1 MQTPINIFWFRRD
14 LRLQDNA
21 GLYHALKE
29 GLPVLPIFIFD
40 TYILDQLDNKK
51 DARVEFIY
59 DTIIELQEQLI
70 HQKSSMLVYN
80 CTVQQ
85 AFEKILAEY
94 TIENVFTNTDYEPY
108 ATERDESIKKLAGKK
123 NIGFHSF
130 KDQVIFEKDEVI
142 KNDGDP
148 YVVFTP
154 YSRSWKEKLKE
165 FYLKPYPTEDYSKNF
180 LEIEEQKIPSLYE
193 MGFERSEEKI
203 PVNKIDEDL
212 IKDYTK
218 DRDYPAIAGT
228 SRLGIHL
235 RFGTRSIRDLATKT
249 MGSSSTFLNELIW
262 RDFYQM
268 ILWHYP
274 KVGKGE
280 AFKKAYDNITWE
292 KNEETFIAWCEGK
305 TGYPLVD
312 AGMRQLNAIGF
323 MHNRVRM
330 VTGSFLAKH
339 LLLDWRLGEAY
350 FAEKLLDYDLAANN
364 GGWQWCSGSGCDSAP
379 YFRIFNPEL
388 QMKKFDPKLEYVKK
402 WVPEF
407 GTDKYPDPIVDHKF
421 ARERCLQRYKEGL
434 ANA

>member
-1 MQTPINIFWFRRD
+1 MQEPINIFWFRRD
-14 LRLQDNA
+14 LRLEDNA
-21 GLYHALKE
+21 GLYHALKA

-40 TYILDQLDNKK
+40 TNILDKLENKA

-59 DTIIELQEQLI
+59 DTVIAIQEKLLQN
-70 HQKSSMLVYN
+70 SSSLMVFNSTPLH
-80 CTVQQ
+80 
-85 AFEKILAEY
+85 AFEKLLDEY
-94 TIENVFTNTDYEPY
+94 TIQNVFTNTDYEPY
-108 ATERDESIKKLAGKK
+108 ATERDEAVKNILAKK
-123 NIGFHSF
+123 NIRFNAY
-130 KDQVIFEKDEVI
+130 KDQVIFEKDEVV
-142 KNDGDP
+142 KSDGDP

-154 YSRSWKEKLKE
+154 YSRTWKEKLAP
-165 FYLKPYPTEDYSKNF
+165 FFLKPYPTKKYFKNF
-180 LEIEEQKIPSLYE
+180 LEIKEKKILSLNE
-193 MGFERSEEKI
+193 MGFENSEEKI
-203 PVNKIDEDL
+203 PGNKIDEDF
-212 IKDYTK
+212 IKDYAK
-218 DRDYPAIAGT
+218 NRDYPAIAGT

-235 RFGTRSIRDLATKT
+235 RFGTRSIRELVAETKEN
-249 MGSSSTFLNELIW
+249 SNTFLNELIW

-268 ILWHYP
+268 ILWHFP

-280 AFKKAYDNITWE
+280 AFKKAYDNIIWE
-292 KNEETFIAWCEGK
+292 KNEAAFNAWCEGK

-421 ARERCLQRYKEGL
+421 ARERCLERYKEGL
-434 ANA
+434 AKG